1 MQPDDHQELAMF
13 RRIAIALVLVASSLS
28 AQQGTVPLYKDLGTH
43 HKAIGTTVPLA
54 QQYFDQGLR
63 LVYGFNHA
71 EAIRSFTRA
80 AELDPS
86 CAMCYWGIAYAYGP
100 HVNAGMDSASGV
112 AAYQAAQKA
121 LSLSRDAT
129 TWKRAYV
136 RAVAAR
142 YVAVPPANRAKLDT
156 AYANAMRDVARTYPN
171 DLDAASLYAES
182 LMDLRPWNY
191 WTPAGKPYPGTQEIV
206 RQLERVIA
214 RNPNHPA
221 ACHFY
226 IHAVEAVNPQLA
238 VPCAERLARLM
249 PGEGHMVHMPAHIY
263 VRVGRYNDAAQA
275 NVHAIHTDEV
285 FIEGQKPT
293 TVYSLAYYPHNIH
306 FLAFVSTLAGRS
318 AQAIENARLLKSK
331 VNLDVA
337 RGVGML
343 QEMVPYYALTL
354 TTFGRWDDV
363 LAEPLPPSDLRF
375 PLAMAYYARGVA
387 HAAKG
392 QFAEAGTDL
401 DTVKTINAATP
412 ADAES
417 KTAVSIAMHALMAE
431 IAARSGKVDEGIAHF
446 REALKIEDAGLY
458 FEPPKW
464 YYPIRQSLGAAL
476 LKAGRNAEAEAV
488 YRDDLKRFPENGW
501 SLYGLAA
508 ALRAQGKSAEAA
520 AVEKRF
526 AKAWAN
532 ADVKLTASR
541 F

>member
-1 MQPDDHQELAMF
+1 MI
-13 RRIAIALVLVASSLS
+13 RRIATALLLGTSSLS

-43 HKAIGTTVPLA
+43 TKVVSTKVPLA
-54 QQYFDQGLR
+54 QQYFNQGLR

-80 AELDPS
+80 TELDPA
-86 CAMCYWGIAYAYGP
+86 CAMCWWGIAYAYGP

-112 AAYQAAQKA
+112 KAYEAAQKA
-121 LSLSRDAT
+121 LSLSRNAPPRE
-129 TWKRAYV
+129 RAYV

-142 YVAVPPANRAKLDT
+142 YAAVPPANRARLDT
-156 AYANAMRDVARTYPN
+156 AYANAMREVARSYPN
-171 DLDAASLYAES
+171 DLDAAALYAES

-191 WTPAGKPYPGTQEIV
+191 WTPAGQPYPGTREIV

-214 RNPNHPA
+214 RNPRHPG
-221 ACHFY
+221 ACHYY
-226 IHAVEAVNPQLA
+226 IHAVEAVTPQLA

-249 PGEGHMVHMPAHIY
+249 PGVGHMVHMPAHIY
-263 VRVGRYNDAAQA
+263 VRVGRYGDAATA
-275 NVHAIHTDEV
+275 NVHAIHSDEV

-306 FLAFVSTLAGRS
+306 FLAFVSTLAGKS
-318 AQAIENARLLKSK
+318 AQAIENAKALKSK
-331 VNLDVA
+331 VNIDVA
-337 RGVGML
+337 RSVGML

-354 TTFGRWDDV
+354 TTFGRWDEV
-363 LAEPLPPSDLRF
+363 LAEPLPPSDIRF
-375 PLAMAYYARGVA
+375 PFAMAYYARGVA

-392 QFAEAGTDL
+392 QFAEAAAAL
-401 DTVKTINAATP
+401 DTVKAIDAATA

-417 KTAVSIAMHALMAE
+417 KTAVSIAVHALMAE
-431 IAARSGKVDEGIAHF
+431 IASRSGKHAEAVTHF

-488 YRDDLKRFPENGW
+488 YREDLKRFPENGW
-501 SLYGLAA
+501 SLFGLAA

-520 AVEKRF
+520 SVERRF
-526 AKAWAN
+526 ARAWAG